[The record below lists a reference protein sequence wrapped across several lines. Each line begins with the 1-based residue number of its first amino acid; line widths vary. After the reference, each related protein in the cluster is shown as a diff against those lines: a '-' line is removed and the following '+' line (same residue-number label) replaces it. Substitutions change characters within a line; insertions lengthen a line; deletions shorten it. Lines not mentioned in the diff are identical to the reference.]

1 MKTDILDYLHS
12 VVEENTVAYKTDFSY
27 DIEKLTAS
35 ANEPD
40 AAERSFLWLSRPH
53 GTWCLK
59 ERNVFLKGTTEH
71 SIWTHYDTEHTGFR
85 AFWVQAE
92 RLEGE
97 RLTGKVIPIDY
108 AESLRRVKAFALPA
122 AYVKGSYADGVT
134 FELPYAEYSGSKHR
148 NVIREHGG
156 VQSIRY
162 CPESEAELRSLMRL
176 EHSLQTQRPRRTTAK
191 AKTR

>member
-1 MKTDILDYLHS
+1 MKTDILEYLRS
-12 VVEENTVAYKTDFSY
+12 VLKENTVSYKTDFDY
-27 DIEKLTAS
+27 DVEKLTAS
-35 ANEPD
+35 AREPD
-40 AAERSFLWLSRPH
+40 AVERSFLWLSRPH

-71 SIWTHYDTEHTGFR
+71 SIWTYYEAEHTGFR
-85 AFWVQAE
+85 AFRVQVE
-92 RLEGE
+92 KLEGQ

-122 AYVKGSYADGVT
+122 AYVKGSYADGEA
-134 FELPYAEYSGSKHR
+134 FELPYAEYSGSEHR

-156 VQSIRY
+156 VQTIR
-162 CPESEAELRSLMRL
+162 CFPEKEAELSSLMRL
-176 EHSLQTQRPRRTTAK
+176 EHSLQTQRPRKTTAK